1 MLTVDELRQIRRL
14 QVQIGRRVDSLVA
27 GEYRSAFKGSGM
39 EFEEV
44 RTYSPGDDVRR
55 IDWNVTARSGEPFVK
70 LFREER
76 ELTLLLVL
84 DVSGSIHFGS
94 GGRDGRTDKR
104 LQLARAAGGLA
115 YAAIRS
121 NDKVGLLT
129 FTHRPEHVVP
139 PRKSRGHGWQVI
151 RAAFEAT
158 AAERG
163 TALGPALQYAA
174 KLLKR
179 RSVVVILSDFLT
191 EDPYAD
197 ALGALVARH
206 RVHGLLVHDPRE
218 AALPKLGLVTLQDA
232 ETGRTRTVDAA
243 TLVARAPVEHRLA
256 ELRRHGV
263 RASAIGTDDDAFLKL
278 IQHFR
283 GAR

>member
-1 MLTVDELRQIRRL
+1 VLTAEELRQIRRL

-44 RTYSPGDDVRR
+44 RTYAPGDDVRR

-76 ELTLLLVL
+76 ELTMLIVL
-84 DVSGSIHFGS
+84 DVSGSVRFGS

-104 LQLARAAGGLA
+104 LQMARAAGGMA

-129 FTHRPEHVVP
+129 FTDKPEHVVP

-158 AAERG
+158 GQERG
-163 TALGPALQYAA
+163 TDLGPALQYATR
-174 KLLKR
+174 LLKR

-191 EDPYAD
+191 TVPWYD
-197 ALGALVARH
+197 ALGAVVARH

-218 AALPKLGLVTLQDA
+218 MQLPNMGLVSLRDA
-232 ETGRTRTVDAA
+232 ETGQIRTVDAR
-243 TLVARAPVEHRLA
+243 TLMARASVEQRLM

-263 RASAIGTDDDAFLKL
+263 HASAIGTEDDAFLKL

-283 GAR
+283 GSR